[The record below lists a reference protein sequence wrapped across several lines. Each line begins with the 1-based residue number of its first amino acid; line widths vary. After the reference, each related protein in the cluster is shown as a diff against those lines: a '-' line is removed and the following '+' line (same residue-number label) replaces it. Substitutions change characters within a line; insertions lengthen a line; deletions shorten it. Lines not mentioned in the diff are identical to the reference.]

1 MKRKFSLSGNFPP
14 IKFIRKQLSSTI
26 SFTFVFQKHPAKN
39 HSLKSRTVLV
49 SVLNYSCSYAFTKRL
64 PIPSGMSHVQEIW
77 RGAVKSQI
85 P

>member
-49 SVLNYSCSYAFTKRL
+49 SVLNYSCS
-64 PIPSGMSHVQEIW
+64 
-77 RGAVKSQI
+77 
-85 P
+85 